1 MAYGILKPAKAYP
14 DTFEEAFD
22 VSKFFMCLGKKLRL
36 LRIQSLYWD
45 TFNMLVW

>member
-22 VSKFFMCLGKKLRL
+22 VSKFFMCLRL
-36 LRIQSLYWD
+36 E
-45 TFNMLVW
+45 TFEDPVLLLGHI